1 MNELFDELITAANT
15 ILSPADRL
23 YQKVNNAN
31 Q

>member
-15 ILSPADRL
+15 IISSAHRL